1 MNKVLKTLSSRGL
14 SDRVAIYIALLMIVA
29 NVPNMMT
36 WYIEQDWTFF
46 AINVVVIVIGLVAA
60 YLIYINVYVSTM
72 QFILGIM
79 ISTGM
84 IAICVE
90 GNTAK
95 LYWLFPGVIAIFF
108 LLRPS
113 VALSFSAIIT
123 ATILPFLSELN
134 SEHRL
139 SFYAAMLPTIFF
151 VYFCA
156 KELRKQHTNLST
168 LATEDFLTKTGNRR
182 AFQQDADIS
191 IANFNRH
198 KVACSLILLDM
209 DRFKQLNDTFGHTT
223 GDEVLK
229 FTSRIIDKRL
239 RRTDRLYRLGGEEF
253 AILLN
258 HGGVKEA
265 LSAAQD
271 LKSFIAK
278 NMEENLPAFTISF
291 GVAQLKHGETLDSWM
306 TRADKALYASKDN
319 GRDQITTAH

>member
-1 MNKVLKTLSSRGL
+1 MNKVLQTISSRGL
-14 SDRVAIYIALLMIVA
+14 SDRVAIYIALLMMVA
-29 NVPNMMT
+29 NVPNMMA
-36 WYIEQDWTFF
+36 WYYQQDWTFF
-46 AINVVVIVIGLVAA
+46 AINVVVIVIAIVTA
-60 YLIYINVYVSTM
+60 YLIYKNVYVSVM
-72 QFILGIM
+72 QFILAFM
-79 ISTGM
+79 ISAGM

-90 GNTAK
+90 GNSAK
-95 LYWLFPGVIAIFF
+95 LYWLFPGVISVFF

-113 VALSFSAIIT
+113 VALTFSAIIT
-123 ATILPFLSELN
+123 ATIFPYLSKMDN
-134 SEHRL
+134 EHSL

-198 KVACSLILLDM
+198 NVACSLILLDM
-209 DRFKQLNDTFGHTT
+209 DRFKLLNDTYGHTT

-271 LKSFIAK
+271 LKTFIAK
-278 NMEENLPAFTISF
+278 NMDENLPAFTISF
-291 GVAQLKHGETLDSWM
+291 GVAQLKNGETLDAWM
-306 TRADKALYASKDN
+306 TRADKALYASKEN